1 MSRHFPLFADLN
13 NRPVLLV
20 GAGHVAARK
29 AEDLLRAGARL
40 RVVAREL
47 SPVFQDWLAAGRIT
61 YLGAAFAEDCLDGVF
76 LVVAA
81 TSDGELNARVFAA
94 AEAAGKLCNVVD
106 TPHCCSYIVPAV
118 IDRAPLQV
126 AISSAGTAPVLARH
140 WRQQIELLLPR
151 HSGTLATL
159 AGRWRAR
166 VKAAVQ
172 GTEARRRFWERLFAS
187 RFNTLVAQNRL
198 AEAEAEIARQ
208 LAAQPALRGEVTLVG
223 AGPGDAGLLTL
234 HALQALQAADVVF
247 YDALVSDD
255 IRALIRKD
263 ATQISVGK
271 RAGAAQVA
279 QGEIHDLLI
288 RHARAGLRVV
298 RLKGG
303 DPFVFGRGGEEAQA
317 LQAAGIPCRVIPG
330 ITAALGATA
339 YAGIPLTHRDHA
351 QAVTFITGH
360 GKGDR
365 DLHWPTL
372 AQRRHTLVVYMGTL
386 TAATLQRQLL
396 AHGRAANTPVAV
408 ISRGTCAEQQVRV
421 GTLAR
426 LAELAHEAPTP
437 ALLVIGETV
446 ALHAQL
452 AWFGARAERAA

>member
-1 MSRHFPLFADLN
+1 MSRHFPLFADLRD
-13 NRPVLLV
+13 RPVLLV

-29 AEDLLRAGARL
+29 AEDLLRAGAQL

-47 SPVFQDWLAAGRIT
+47 SPVFQDWLAAGRIAH
-61 YLGAAFAEDCLDGVF
+61 LGAEFSAAQLDGVF

-81 TSDGELNARVFAA
+81 TNDSELNARVFAA
-94 AEAAGKLCNVVD
+94 AEAAGKFCNVVD

-118 IDRAPLQV
+118 IDRAPLQI

-151 HSGTLATL
+151 HLGALASI

-166 VKAAVQ
+166 VKA
-172 GTEARRRFWERLFAS
+172 GIRGMEGRRRFWERLFAS
-187 RFNTLVAQNRL
+187 RFDTLVAQNRL
-198 AEAEAEIARQ
+198 QEAEAELARQ
-208 LAAQPALRGEVTLVG
+208 LAAQPPARGEVTLVG
-223 AGPGDAGLLTL
+223 AGPGDAGLLTI
-234 HALQALQAADVVF
+234 HALQALQAADIVF
-247 YDALVSDD
+247 YDALVSEE
-255 IRALIRKD
+255 IRAQVRKD

-279 QGEIHDLLI
+279 QSEIHDLLI
-288 RHARAGLRVV
+288 RHARAGQRVV

-365 DLHWPTL
+365 ALHWPTL

-386 TAATLQRQLL
+386 TAKTLQRQLL
-396 AHGRAANTPVAV
+396 AHGRAAETPVAV
-408 ISRGTCAEQQVRV
+408 ISHGTRAEQTVHV

-446 ALHAQL
+446 ALHTQL
-452 AWFGARAERAA
+452 AWFGALAERAA

>member
-61 YLGAAFAEDCLDGVF
+61 YLGAAFAPAQTDGVF

-81 TSDGELNARVFAA
+81 TSDSELNARVFAA

-151 HSGTLATL
+151 HLGALASI

-166 VKAAVQ
+166 VKAVVR

-187 RFNTLVAQNRL
+187 RFDTLVAQNRL

-208 LAAQPALRGEVTLVG
+208 LAAQPAQRGEVALVG

-234 HALQALQAADVVF
+234 HALQAMQAADVVF

-279 QGEIHDLLI
+279 QSEIHELLI
-288 RHARAGLRVV
+288 RHARAGQRVV

-317 LQAAGIPCRVIPG
+317 LQAAFHLHLRGLPYLLFVSHLCQQRGGGAGLQRSLQIGLNTFQLADFFLPLGLPIGI
-330 ITAALGATA
+330 
-339 YAGIPLTHRDHA
+339 
-351 QAVTFITGH
+351 
-360 GKGDR
+360 
-365 DLHWPTL
+365 
-372 AQRRHTLVVYMGTL
+372 
-386 TAATLQRQLL
+386 QRQLPRPYSR
-396 AHGRAANTPVAV
+396 HGQRQRHRPQQHANNARQVLQKL
-408 ISRGTCAEQQVRV
+408 EQQV
-421 GTLAR
+421 
-426 LAELAHEAPTP
+426 
-437 ALLVIGETV
+437 
-446 ALHAQL
+446 
-452 AWFGARAERAA
+452 

>member
-1 MSRHFPLFADLN
+1 M
-13 NRPVLLV
+13 
-20 GAGHVAARK
+20 
-29 AEDLLRAGARL
+29 
-40 RVVAREL
+40 
-47 SPVFQDWLAAGRIT
+47 
-61 YLGAAFAEDCLDGVF
+61 
-76 LVVAA
+76 
-81 TSDGELNARVFAA
+81 
-94 AEAAGKLCNVVD
+94 VD

-118 IDRAPLQV
+118 VDRAPLQI

-151 HSGTLATL
+151 HTGALAAL
-159 AGRWRAR
+159 AGRFRAR
-166 VKAAVQ
+166 VKEAVR

-187 RFNTLVAQNRL
+187 RFDTLVAQNRL

-208 LAAQPALRGEVTLVG
+208 LAAQPAQRGEVALVG

-234 HALQALQAADVVF
+234 HALQAMQAADVVF

-279 QGEIHDLLI
+279 QGEIHELLI
-288 RHARAGLRVV
+288 RHARAGQRVV

-317 LQAAGIPCRVIPG
+317 LQAAGIPCRIIPG

-339 YAGIPLTHRDHA
+339 YAGIPLTHREHA

-386 TAATLQRQLL
+386 TAATLQQQLL
-396 AHGRAANTPVAV
+396 AHGRAAQTPVAV
-408 ISRGTCAEQQVRV
+408 ISHGTRAEQQVRV

-426 LAELAHEAPTP
+426 LAELAQEAPTP

-452 AWFGARAERAA
+452 AWFGTRAERAA

>member
-1 MSRHFPLFADLN
+1 M
-13 NRPVLLV
+13 
-20 GAGHVAARK
+20 
-29 AEDLLRAGARL
+29 
-40 RVVAREL
+40 
-47 SPVFQDWLAAGRIT
+47 
-61 YLGAAFAEDCLDGVF
+61 
-76 LVVAA
+76 
-81 TSDGELNARVFAA
+81 
-94 AEAAGKLCNVVD
+94 
-106 TPHCCSYIVPAV
+106 
-118 IDRAPLQV
+118 
-126 AISSAGTAPVLARH
+126 
-140 WRQQIELLLPR
+140 
-151 HSGTLATL
+151 
-159 AGRWRAR
+159 
-166 VKAAVQ
+166 Q

-187 RFNTLVAQNRL
+187 RFDTLVAQNRL

-255 IRALIRKD
+255 IRTLIRKD

-330 ITAALGATA
+330 VTAALGATA

-365 DLHWPTL
+365 ALHWPTL
-372 AQRRHTLVVYMGTL
+372 AQPRHTLVVYMGTL

>member
-29 AEDLLRAGARL
+29 GEDLLRAGARL

-61 YLGAAFAEDCLDGVF
+61 YLGAAFAPAQTDGVF

-81 TSDGELNARVFAA
+81 TSDSELNARVFAA

-172 GTEARRRFWERLFAS
+172 GTEVRLFAS
-187 RFNTLVAQNRL
+187 RFDTLVAQNRL

-255 IRALIRKD
+255 IRTLIRKD

-365 DLHWPTL
+365 ALHWPTL
-372 AQRRHTLVVYMGTL
+372 AQPRHTLVVYMGTL